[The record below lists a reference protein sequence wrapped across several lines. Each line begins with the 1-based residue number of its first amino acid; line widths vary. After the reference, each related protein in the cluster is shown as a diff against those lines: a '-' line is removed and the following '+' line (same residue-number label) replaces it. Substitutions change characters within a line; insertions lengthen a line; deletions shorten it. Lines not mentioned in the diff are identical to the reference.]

1 MLLRD
6 DRIFVAFGGD
16 KEGLHSIEDLEA
28 SMGRPFR
35 LTTPRR
41 DVLHVADLDVLGD

>member
-1 MLLRD
+1 MLQRD

-28 SMGRPFR
+28 PV
-35 LTTPRR
+35 R
-41 DVLHVADLDVLGD
+41 DDRFA